1 MASEP
6 HSENPATA
14 EELMAKMLKKRLYV
28 VIWKSYGK
36 PDLIKA
42 NLAKH
47 LQFMIGLEQRGAL
60 FASGPFA
67 PGNGAQIG
75 DGLTILRA
83 VSLDEAKVFANS
95 DPFVIAG
102 ARTLRHPRM
111 DLMEGRIGISL
122 DFSSGG
128 YKSMTGRLDG
138 IDCDDDQQVSA

>member
-6 HSENPATA
+6 HSETPATA
-14 EELMAKMLKKRLYV
+14 EELMAKMLKKRLYAI
-28 VIWKSYGK
+28 IWKSYGK
-36 PDLIKA
+36 PELIKQ

-47 LQFMIGLEQRGAL
+47 LQFMIGLEKRGAL

-67 PGNGAQIG
+67 PGDGAQIG

-102 ARTLRHPRM
+102 ARTYDIREWTV
-111 DLMEGRIGISL
+111 MEGRIGVTVSL
-122 DFSSGG
+122 SDGG
-128 YKSMTGRLDG
+128 IR
-138 IDCDDDQQVSA
+138 ID

>member
-6 HSENPATA
+6 HSETPASA
-14 EELMAKMLKKRLYV
+14 EQLMAKMLKKRLYA

-67 PGNGAQIG
+67 PGN
-75 DGLTILRA
+75 
-83 VSLDEAKVFANS
+83 EAKFFANS
-95 DPFVIAG
+95 DPFVIVG
-102 ARTLRHPRM
+102 ARTYEIREWT
-111 DLMEGRIGISL
+111 LMEGRIGISL
-122 DFSSGG
+122 DFSSGA
-128 YKSMTGRLDG
+128 YKVD
-138 IDCDDDQQVSA
+138 

>member
-6 HSENPATA
+6 YSETPATA
-14 EELMAKMLKKRLYV
+14 EELMAKMLKKRLYAI
-28 VIWKSYGK
+28 IWKSYGK
-36 PDLIKA
+36 PELIKQ

-47 LQFMIGLEQRGAL
+47 LQFMIGLEKRGAL

-67 PGNGAQIG
+67 PGDGAQIG

-102 ARTLRHPRM
+102 ARTYDIREWTV
-111 DLMEGRIGISL
+111 MEGRIGVTVSL
-122 DFSSGG
+122 SDGG
-128 YKSMTGRLDG
+128 IR
-138 IDCDDDQQVSA
+138 ID